1 MNSRIDIFERFLVD
15 GGIYSPDLYMTNE
28 PEDFSPEGCVNVSYI
43 NKFAKSYE
51 PELMLAN
58 IA

>member
-28 PEDFSPEGCVNVSYI
+28 PEGCVNVSYI
-43 NKFAKSYE
+43 NRFAKSYE